1 MKIRN
6 KVSNRF
12 IKIIVTVLLTVL
24 IIIPQTG
31 CGAKGPFNKSEFCLD
46 TSCNITI
53 YDEMSEDEAMAIL
66 DEAYAQIREYENT
79 FSKTIEGSDVYK
91 VNEAKGAKVEIS
103 DATMELVKIGSEMG
117 ELSDG
122 AFDITIGAASS
133 LWDFKSE
140 NPEVPKES
148 DIKEAL
154 KTVDYTQLGIEGN
167 KFWLEDEGA
176 KLDFGGVAKGY
187 IADRTGEFL
196 ESKGVTKAIVDLGG
210 NIVTIGDK
218 EEGTPWKVGIE
229 RPYSDR
235 TEIIG
240 AVEAVDQTVVTSGIY
255 ERQFIKDGKRY
266 HHILDPETG
275 YSSDSDIEAITI
287 MAAKGNSGFCD
298 ALSTACLILGQEDAL
313 QLIKTVQNKHPEMGV
328 KAAIINKNDEI
339 IKTEGMEII
348 SVE

>member
-6 KVSNRF
+6 RVSSKF

-31 CGAKGPFNKSEFCLD
+31 CGEKAPFNKSEFCLD

-53 YDEMSEDEAMAIL
+53 YDDMSESEAMEIL
-66 DEAYAQIREYENT
+66 EEAYVRINEYENL
-79 FSKTIEGSDVYK
+79 FSKTIEGSDVYR
-91 VNEAKGAKVEIS
+91 VNEAKGDKIEIS
-103 DATMELVKIGSEMG
+103 DATMDLVKIGSEMG
-117 ELSDG
+117 LYSNG
-122 AFDITIGAASS
+122 AFDITIGAVSS

-140 NPEVPKES
+140 NPQVPEDS
-148 DIKEAL
+148 DIQAAL
-154 KTVDYTQLGIEGN
+154 PTVDFTQFATQGN
-167 KFWLEDEGA
+167 KIWLTDPNA

-187 IADRTGEFL
+187 IADKTGEFL
-196 ESKGVTKAIVDLGG
+196 EEKGVTKAIIDLGG
-210 NIVTIGDK
+210 NIVTIGEK
-218 EEGTPWKVGIE
+218 EENTPWKIGIE

-255 ERQFIKDGKRY
+255 ERQFVQDGKRY

-275 YSSDSDIEAITI
+275 YSVESDIEAITI
-287 MAAKGNSGFCD
+287 MAVKGNSGFCD
-298 ALSTACLILGQEDAL
+298 ALSTACLILGQDDAM
-313 QLIKTVQNKHPEMGV
+313 QLIKEVQKNHPEMNI

-339 IKTEGMEII
+339 TTTEGMEILP
-348 SVE
+348 VE